1 MSGWLREGGRAA
13 RACECVQWD
22 ALKIFAIVVGDVRD
36 ALRLVVADYHD
47 VVAAH
52 AQLDP
57 QIGEFC
63 DLRPDQCRAA
73 LIDLATKVLP
83 TLGRVVGGKHLDGA
97 AQTAGEVHLKIRSS
111 SDQVH
116 GWHQRA

>member
-1 MSGWLREGGRAA
+1 M
-13 RACECVQWD
+13 
-22 ALKIFAIVVGDVRD
+22 KIFAIVVGDVRD

-83 TLGRVVGGKHLDGA
+83 TLGRVVCGKHLDGA
-97 AQTAGEVHLKIRSS
+97 AQTAGEVDLKIRSS
-111 SDQVH
+111 SD
-116 GWHQRA
+116 